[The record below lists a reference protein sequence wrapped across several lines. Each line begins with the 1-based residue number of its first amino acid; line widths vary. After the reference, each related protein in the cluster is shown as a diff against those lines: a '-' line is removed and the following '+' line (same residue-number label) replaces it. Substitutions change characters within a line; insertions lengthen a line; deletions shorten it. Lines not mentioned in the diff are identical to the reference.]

1 MNEIPQNL
9 YQMRLGQN
17 NNLIQSQPNLFS
29 LPLNLNQIMNNN
41 QNLQNQLLPL
51 LYPDQFLCQ
60 NPLFLLQRLL
70 LIPQANQINY
80 LNQLLLEQNLQN
92 PNDILVNNNINNIN
106 NIYNNLLNNP
116 QLNNINGNNSTY
128 ILNNKNII
136 NEQVQNK
143 PKENNVIINN
153 QPNKKFF
160 ITHENNSNLINSQ
173 NQNINNINNINIIN
187 EKLTP
192 ENNKIHFNL
201 LKNES
206 INNNINNNIK
216 PNIKPEEIKETK
228 GKFSLFTIS
237 NINTNNNSANDNN
250 NHQLDKSKLIQP
262 IIKIPN
268 NKNEKEPNKNLFNLQ
283 HLEEKDDKDKIK
295 YYRCSFKECN
305 KVFQK
310 QSNLKDHIRTH
321 TGEKP

>member
-1 MNEIPQNL
+1 MNNYFFQKMNEIPQNL

-136 NEQVQNK
+136 NDQEQNK
-143 PKENNVIINN
+143 PKENNVLINN
-153 QPNKKFF
+153 QQGKKFL
-160 ITHENNSNLINSQ
+160 IKHEDNNSNLINPINQ
-173 NQNINNINNINIIN
+173 NQNLTNNTINNNINIIN
-187 EKLTP
+187 DKLKS
-192 ENNKIHFNL
+192 ENNKI
-201 LKNES
+201 
-206 INNNINNNIK
+206 
-216 PNIKPEEIKETK
+216 
-228 GKFSLFTIS
+228 
-237 NINTNNNSANDNN
+237 
-250 NHQLDKSKLIQP
+250 
-262 IIKIPN
+262 
-268 NKNEKEPNKNLFNLQ
+268 
-283 HLEEKDDKDKIK
+283 
-295 YYRCSFKECN
+295 
-305 KVFQK
+305 
-310 QSNLKDHIRTH
+310 
-321 TGEKP
+321 